1 MVFNYNSEKVQ
12 LATSVLQMAIV
23 GELEEVHTQYSY
35 NITLECNLKMP
46 WTLRQVIASELTVDE
61 SPEGGGGGPAEGG
74 GGGPPEG
81 GGGGPPE
88 GGGGG
93 PPVSCEQVTCTQCS
107 YSGYNLAMVCLTYII
122 IFGTLL

>member
-1 MVFNYNSEKVQ
+1 
-12 LATSVLQMAIV
+12 
-23 GELEEVHTQYSY
+23 
-35 NITLECNLKMP
+35 MP

-61 SPEGGGGGPAEGG
+61 SPEGGGGGP
-74 GGGPPEG
+74 PEG

-88 GGGGG
+88 PVEWEVHGPVVGGE
-93 PPVSCEQVTCTQCS
+93 PPVSCEQVTCTQYS

>member
-1 MVFNYNSEKVQ
+1 
-12 LATSVLQMAIV
+12 
-23 GELEEVHTQYSY
+23 
-35 NITLECNLKMP
+35 MP

-61 SPEGGGGGPAEGG
+61 SPEGGGVGPPEEG

-81 GGGGPPE
+81 GGVGPPE
-88 GGGGG
+88 PVEWEVHGPVVEEV
-93 PPVSCEQVTCTQCS
+93 PPVSCEQVTCTQYS

>member
-1 MVFNYNSEKVQ
+1 M
-12 LATSVLQMAIV
+12 
-23 GELEEVHTQYSY
+23 EEVHTQYSY
-35 NITLECNLKMP
+35 NITLECNLEMP

-61 SPEGGGGGPAEGG
+61 SPEGGGGGPPEGG

-93 PPVSCEQVTCTQCS
+93 PPEGGVGGPPEGGGGGPPEPVEWEVH
-107 YSGYNLAMVCLTYII
+107 GPVV
-122 IFGTLL
+122 